1 MAFRNTSYDSKGFK
15 SSHSMVL
22 LFAFLF
28 WTSLGGDFSFAGQPI
43 PVFVSIPPQKYFVEK
58 IGGSLVSVSVMVP
71 PGANPH
77 VYEPRPT
84 QMTALSKSKIYFAIG
99 VTFETVWLPKF
110 AKLNPQMRIVQ
121 TDKGI
126 DKMAMVAHHHEEEE
140 VVGDQDNAKQA
151 HREEAPGTLDPH
163 VWVSPPEVKIIVRN
177 IQEALT
183 EMDPSNSRTYQSNQ
197 EAFLKEIDK
206 LDKDLAEIFKD
217 KQGLKFMV
225 YHPAWGYFARA
236 YGLEQVP
243 VEMEGKE
250 PKPEQLKALITQAK
264 KDGIKI
270 IFVQPQFSTKS
281 AETIAKAINGQVIS
295 ADNLREDWEKNLR
308 VQAQKFKQALA
319 GQPSANLQK

>member
-1 MAFRNTSYDSKGFK
+1 MRLCLCFW
-15 SSHSMVL
+15 
-22 LFAFLF
+22 AFL
-28 WTSLGGDFSFAGQPI
+28 LLLCACPQPAPAMAGEPI

-58 IGGSLVSVSVMVP
+58 VGGSLVHVSVMVP

-77 VYEPRPT
+77 IYEPRPN
-84 QMTALSKSKIYFAIG
+84 QMTALSKSRIYFAIG
-99 VTFETVWLPKF
+99 VTFEKVWLPKF
-110 AKLNPQMRIVQ
+110 AKLNPQMRIVH

-126 DKMAMVAHHHEEEE
+126 DKIAMAAHHHQEDGA
-140 VVGDQDNAKQA
+140 VKVQGRAAQA
-151 HREEAPGTLDPH
+151 HGEATPGTWDPH

-177 IQEALT
+177 ILDALV
-183 EMDPSNSRTYQSNQ
+183 EVDPSNSRTYRSNE

-217 KQGLKFMV
+217 KKGLKFMV

-243 VEMEGKE
+243 VEIEGKE
-250 PKPEQLKALITQAK
+250 PKPEQLKTLITRSK
-264 KDGIKI
+264 KDGIKV

-281 AETIAKAINGQVIS
+281 AETLAKAIGGEVIF

-308 VQAQKFKQALA
+308 VQAEKFKQALA
-319 GQPSANLQK
+319 GQTR

>member
-1 MAFRNTSYDSKGFK
+1 VAYIKTPCRNEGSRELRLTLF
-15 SSHSMVL
+15 
-22 LFAFLF
+22 LFAILL
-28 WTSLGGDFSFAGQPI
+28 WTGLSGNVSFAGEPI

-58 IGGSLVSVSVMVP
+58 IGGSLVTVSVMVP

-77 VYEPRPT
+77 IYEPRPN
-84 QMTALSKSKIYFAIG
+84 QMTALSKSRIYFAVG

-110 AKLNPQMRIVQ
+110 AKLNPQLRIVH

-126 DKMAMVAHHHEEEE
+126 DKMAMVAHHHEELE
-140 VVGDQDNAKQA
+140 GGKHKTAAKRTQ
-151 HREEAPGTLDPH
+151 RDDAPGPFDPH
-163 VWVSPPEVKIIVRN
+163 VWVSPPEVKIMARN
-177 IQEALT
+177 ILDALV
-183 EMDPSNSRTYQSNQ
+183 EVDPSNSRTYQSNE

-217 KQGLKFMV
+217 KKGLKFMV

-243 VEMEGKE
+243 VEIEGKE
-250 PKPEQLKALITQAK
+250 PKPEQLKTLITRSK
-264 KDGIKI
+264 KDGIKV

-281 AETIAKAINGQVIS
+281 AETLAKAIGGEVIF

-308 VQAQKFKQALA
+308 VQAEKFKQALA
-319 GQPSANLQK
+319 AQKK